1 MSVFRMIKYSALFY
15 FLGKYKQKAFR
26 IMAVLLFAGV
36 TSLLYQDI
44 ADYLQA
50 VHPDTVI
57 YALVGK
63 ILIVYGALIFVLF
76 QFRPGPDSGSPQAAP
91 RSDQTRVDEPPHD
104 RLSAFSNLD
113 AHDTL
118 RTRRESMLDRSHE
131 P

>member
-1 MSVFRMIKYSALFY
+1 MIKYSTLLY
-15 FLGKYKQKAFR
+15 FLGKYKQKVFR
-26 IMAVLLFAGV
+26 ITAVLLFAGV

-63 ILIVYGALIFVLF
+63 ILTVYGALIFVLF
-76 QFRPGPDSGSPQAAP
+76 QFRPGPEAGSQRAAP
-91 RSDQTRVDEPPHD
+91 KRDQTVVDAPSYD
-104 RLSAFSNLD
+104 RLSALSNLD

-118 RTRRESMLDRSHE
+118 RTRRESMHDRSHE

>member
-1 MSVFRMIKYSALFY
+1 MSVFRMIKYSTLLY
-15 FLGKYKQKAFR
+15 FLGKYKQKVFR
-26 IMAVLLFAGV
+26 ITAVLLFAGV

-63 ILIVYGALIFVLF
+63 ILTVYGALIFVLF
-76 QFRPGPDSGSPQAAP
+76 QFRPGPEAGSQRAAP
-91 RSDQTRVDEPPHD
+91 KRDQTVVDAPSYD
-104 RLSAFSNLD
+104 RLSALSNLD

-118 RTRRESMLDRSHE
+118 RTRRESMHDRSHE

>member
-1 MSVFRMIKYSALFY
+1 MCSSDLLFY
-15 FLGKYKQKAFR
+15 FLGKYKQKVFR
-26 IMAVLLFAGV
+26 ITAVLLFAGV

-76 QFRPGPDSGSPQAAP
+76 QFRPGPDSGSQQAAP
-91 RSDQTRVDEPPHD
+91 RSDQTRVDESPHD

-118 RTRRESMLDRSHE
+118 RTRRESMHDG
-131 P
+131 

>member
-15 FLGKYKQKAFR
+15 FLGKYKQKVFR
-26 IMAVLLFAGV
+26 ITAVLLFAGV
-36 TSLLYQDI
+36 TSLLYRDI

-76 QFRPGPDSGSPQAAP
+76 QFRPGPEAGSQRAAP
-91 RSDQTRVDEPPHD
+91 KRDQTVVDAPSHD
-104 RLSAFSNLD
+104 RLSALSNLD

-118 RTRRESMLDRSHE
+118 RTRRESMHDR
-131 P
+131 

>member
-15 FLGKYKQKAFR
+15 FLGKYKQKVFR
-26 IMAVLLFAGV
+26 ITAVLLFAGV

-63 ILIVYGALIFVLF
+63 VLIVYGALIFVLF
-76 QFRPGPDSGSPQAAP
+76 QFRPGPDSGSQQAAP
-91 RSDQTRVDEPPHD
+91 RSDQTRVDESPHD

-118 RTRRESMLDRSHE
+118 RTRRESMHDG
-131 P
+131 